1 MLNLARAV
9 VLTALALAAAPASA
23 ATLETFNI
31 GGWVGGAYSN
41 DRTGEFSHC
50 AVSIPYRSGIVLLF
64 SVGRNFTWSMGLS
77 NAQWRL
83 TPGAEYDLTYY
94 IDGGASMLARGRAL
108 NPLLIEVPL
117 TNSTALFD
125 DFRRGRVLTVQS
137 AGATFT
143 FSLKNSGKALAA
155 TLECTQRYVGRI
167 APPPRDPFVD
177 RPPSHDAGEGARK
190 SEAIVLLADVLAT
203 TGVQN
208 FKVLTRDETPADL
221 RRWSAVWSAP
231 GLTGVLDVIEPQ
243 TASQAEQVA
252 SFLTSTQA
260 QACKKGNFSSQRLPS
275 QPGSRT
281 LRLRT
286 GCGVDATARSSEAN
300 YTIVPRYRGGGFYV
314 FGIVAD
320 APNFAPAR
328 ETDDRLYEAV
338 IQLR

>member
-1 MLNLARAV
+1 MLSLARAA
-9 VLTALALAAAPASA
+9 VLIALALAVTPARA

-64 SVGRNFTWSMGLS
+64 SVGRNLTWSMGLS

-94 IDGGASMLARGRAL
+94 IDGGASVLARGRAL
-108 NPLLIEVPL
+108 NPVLIEVPL
-117 TNSTALFD
+117 SNSTALFD
-125 DFRRGRVLTVQS
+125 DFRRGRVLTVLS

-167 APPPRDPFVD
+167 APPPQDPFVA
-177 RPPSHDAGEGARK
+177 RPPRRDAGEGTRK
-190 SEAIVLLADVLAT
+190 SEVIVLLADVLAT

-208 FKVLTRDETPADL
+208 FKVLTREETPADL

-252 SFLTSTQA
+252 SSLTSIQA
-260 QACKKGNFSSQRLPS
+260 QACKGNFSSQRLPS

-281 LRLRT
+281 VRLRT
-286 GCGVDATARSSEAN
+286 GCGGGARSSEAN

-338 IQLR
+338 VQLR